1 MPGGEEVE
9 KSSAA
14 GSQPSG
20 ASVAAT
26 SRLVFISYASA
37 DAAIAQKVCAALEAA
52 GILCWIAPRDVVPG
66 TLYADGIVGALDES
80 KILVLILSKD
90 AVASAHVGREL
101 ERATSKRHPIIALRL
116 DTAPLNRAFEYF
128 LNQSQWIEPGT
139 RGVDTA
145 IARLVEAVGRHLAPG
160 AATTE
165 HTPQA
170 PAAAGKAPTA
180 RRIWVVAGACVVL
193 ALVAAFFAV
202 EKGWLS
208 KPLAATHET
217 AAVVSDKSIAV
228 LPFVDMSE
236 KKDQEYFGD
245 GMAEEII
252 DLLAKVP
259 DLRVPA
265 RTSSFYFKGKPTK
278 VPDIARELGVTN
290 VLEGSIRR
298 SGDRI
303 RVTTQ
308 LVRADNGFHLWSQT
322 YDRPLGDI
330 FKVQDE
336 IANAV
341 VQALQI
347 TLMGGSLTRQKG
359 GTENLEAYQL
369 YLRARSSMGQN
380 TVPSLTA
387 AREDFNQAIKLDP
400 NFGLAWAE
408 LSRDTLLLTNADVF
422 SSKEGYELARQQ
434 AQHGLQVSPDLAE
447 AHATL

>member
-236 KKDQEYFGD
+236 KRDQEYFGD
-245 GMAEEII
+245 GMAEEIL
-252 DLLAKVP
+252 DLLTKIPGLTV
-259 DLRVPA
+259 VG
-265 RTSSFYFKGKPTK
+265 RTSSFQFKGKNEDLRTIGTK
-278 VPDIARELGVTN
+278 LNAAY
-290 VLEGSIRR
+290 VLEGSVRR
-298 SGDRI
+298 SGDQV
-303 RVTTQ
+303 RVTAQ
-308 LVRADNGFHLWSQT
+308 LINTRTGAHEWSET
-322 YDRPLGDI
+322 YDRHIGDVL
-330 FKVQDE
+330 KLQDA
-336 IANAV
+336 IAAAV
-341 VQALQI
+341 
-347 TLMGGSLTRQKG
+347 
-359 GTENLEAYQL
+359 
-369 YLRARSSMGQN
+369 
-380 TVPSLTA
+380 
-387 AREDFNQAIKLDP
+387 ARELQLTVASEYLQ
-400 NFGLAWAE
+400 
-408 LSRDTLLLTNADVF
+408 SRTTLKDA
-422 SSKEGYELARQQ
+422 
-434 AQHGLQVSPDLAE
+434 
-447 AHATL
+447 